1 MNTAEQSCEQ
11 KVIDL
16 ENELQQTE
24 KALDRCKK
32 ASDEF
37 IDIAAHDLKA
47 PMRKLRTFS
56 ERLVQK
62 SKGLNEDAMIYVE
75 KIERTVASMQSLVDG
90 LTALANIGT
99 KFDFVSCDLNETVNE
114 VLTDFSDLIKKEQ
127 ARIHV
132 ADLPTLEAARELMKE
147 IFKNLF
153 DNALKFQREEHIP
166 EVTISSK
173 EMIDEEKIK
182 FNLPVNKVY
191 FQIKFADNGI
201 GFNED
206 NAGAILKPFVR
217 LHGNSS
223 YPGNGFGLAF
233 CKKVIDMHSGIF
245 VAKGEENNGSVFT
258 LILPQ
263 IHQ

>member
-1 MNTAEQSCEQ
+1 MNTSESSCEQ

-16 ENELQQTE
+16 ENELQQME
-24 KALDRCKK
+24 EALDRCKK
-32 ASDEF
+32 TSDEF
-37 IDIAAHDLKA
+37 IDIASHDLKA

-75 KIERTVASMQSLVDG
+75 KIDRTVASMQSLVDG

-99 KFDFVSCDLNETVNE
+99 EFDFVSCDLNETVNE

-127 ARIHV
+127 AQIHV
-132 ADLPTLEAARELMKE
+132 SDLPIIDAVKEHIKEL
-147 IFKNLF
+147 FKNLF
-153 DNALKFQREEHIP
+153 DNALKFQPTEHITK
-166 EVTISSK
+166 VTISSK
-173 EMIDEEKIK
+173 ELGSEEKIK

-201 GFNED
+201 GFNDE
-206 NAGAILKPFVR
+206 NADMILKPFVR

-223 YPGNGFGLAF
+223 YPGSGFGLAF
-233 CKKVIDMHSGIF
+233 CKKIIDMHSGIF
-245 VAKGEENNGSVFT
+245 IAKGKENNGSVFT